1 MACHW
6 DLPCPCVEVRNESRY
21 DVLLDPGVLVCDFEA
36 AYRPCNPEESILYGI
51 VAEQLETFLAM
62 QYHGIDA
69 PAADEEA
76 FPLDRDMDEEVF
88 P

>member
-1 MACHW
+1 
-6 DLPCPCVEVRNESRY
+6 
-21 DVLLDPGVLVCDFEA
+21 
-36 AYRPCNPEESILYGI
+36 
-51 VAEQLETFLAM
+51 M